1 MCDVSATG
9 AWSLHLNNRSETQT
23 KEINIQC
30 PTGDPIM
37 KDCARD
43 SALGYNPHFLGLIQL
58 EKQSLLFDPF
68 EHSGVDPVFEP
79 AGA

>member
-1 MCDVSATG
+1 
-9 AWSLHLNNRSETQT
+9 
-23 KEINIQC
+23 
-30 PTGDPIM
+30 M